1 MKNAF
6 SVNNITKTYK
16 NFMLDN
22 ITLSLP
28 TGCVMGLIGE
38 NGAGKTTLI
47 KVLYGAIRS
56 EGELSL
62 LGETDVNN
70 IWKVRQKVGI
80 VPDEVQFPVSFKLGE
95 IDRMMNKCFNEWNSK
110 MFFEYAERF
119 EIPENTKIKDF
130 SFGMKKKIAISVA
143 LSHNADLLIL
153 DEATSG
159 LDPVVRDEFADII
172 FEFTRD
178 ENHSVLF
185 SSHIVTD
192 LEKLCDYIAILHKG
206 KLMMCEEK
214 DILLDRYRKI
224 SCAKEDLK
232 VYDSRDILGKRVTQ
246 YGVQAIVKTD
256 AVRNCDNEEP
266 TTIED
271 IFVHMIRGE
280 EK

>member
-110 MFFEYAERF
+110 MFFEYAER
-119 EIPENTKIKDF
+119 
-130 SFGMKKKIAISVA
+130 
-143 LSHNADLLIL
+143 
-153 DEATSG
+153 
-159 LDPVVRDEFADII
+159 
-172 FEFTRD
+172 
-178 ENHSVLF
+178 
-185 SSHIVTD
+185 
-192 LEKLCDYIAILHKG
+192 Y
-206 KLMMCEEK
+206 
-214 DILLDRYRKI
+214 
-224 SCAKEDLK
+224 
-232 VYDSRDILGKRVTQ
+232 
-246 YGVQAIVKTD
+246 
-256 AVRNCDNEEP
+256 
-266 TTIED
+266 
-271 IFVHMIRGE
+271 
-280 EK
+280 